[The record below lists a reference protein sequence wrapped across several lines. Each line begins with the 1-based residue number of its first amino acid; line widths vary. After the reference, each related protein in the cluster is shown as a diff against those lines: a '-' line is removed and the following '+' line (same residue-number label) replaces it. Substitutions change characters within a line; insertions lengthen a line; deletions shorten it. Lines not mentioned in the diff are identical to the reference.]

1 MKINII
7 DRSGDGVI
15 IFFLGW
21 GFDDK
26 IFSNSTILDRFNLF
40 CSGVIDGYCEK
51 NYDIAILYDYRGLE
65 WQDIQRDLDSKYS
78 KKIVF
83 AWSMGVWACEN
94 IEFKG
99 VQDFYAINGTSSVAH
114 NIYGIPIS
122 IYDSTM
128 ESLSS
133 ATLSKFVRRVCDNSS
148 LFNLVKNIG
157 YRQDIEA
164 LKEELFYIKS
174 NSLAEP
180 KYPKLWRSAYVS
192 EDDKIFPFA
201 NMEKFWSSRGVKFVI
216 VEWSH
221 FPFFNRQESL

>member
-26 IFSNSTILDRFNLF
+26 IFYNATILDRFNLF
-40 CSGVIDGYCEK
+40 CSGVIEDYCERD
-51 NYDIAILYDYRGLE
+51 YDIAILYDYRDLE

-94 IEFKG
+94 IDIKG
-99 VQDFYAINGTSSVAH
+99 VKEFYAINGTSSVAD
-114 NIYGIPIS
+114 NSYGIPIS

-133 ATLSKFVRRVCDNSS
+133 VTLSKFVRRVCDNSS
-148 LFNLVKNIG
+148 LFNLVKSIG

-164 LKEELFYIKS
+164 LKEELLYIKQRS
-174 NSLAEP
+174 IEAP
-180 KYPKLWRSAYVS
+180 KHPKLWRSAYVS

-221 FPFFNRQESL
+221 FPFFNKQESL